1 MKKTKNIIK
10 KLLSAVLAVVMLL
23 SLVPMSANA
32 ADIIK
37 AALTPSQKLNIATIS
52 DIHYYPEELTN
63 NYCDAFMES
72 LEASIGRESYESDGI
87 LNSAL
92 AALEAHA
99 KEKDMKYVI
108 VSGDLTADGE
118 YVGHTV
124 LAEKLEQ
131 FEKDTGL
138 NVLVI
143 NGNHDIN
150 RTDTA
155 TTFENGYEE
164 KARAITP
171 EEFLEVYEN
180 LGYDLAYHKY
190 VPTTGKANMLSYSV
204 SDNGYR
210 FIVMDTAKYSA
221 DITKDGNDVGET
233 AGAMSDEF
241 LNWVLAEIADAKANG
256 ETVIGVS
263 HHNFIPHFVSEYE
276 IVRGFNV
283 DGWEE
288 ITETLA
294 DAGMHYNL
302 TGHIHMNDNSQ
313 LVSDNGETM
322 TEISMSSVTAYPN
335 YFRELEI
342 TTDGAGKTTVDVE
355 SLDVDCV
362 LPVTVEGVTF
372 DKPFRVESM
381 KRTYF
386 DERGAS
392 GFAGDFIGHYIKKFA
407 PLFAEKGVLPALK
420 EELGLDLE
428 DLLGGLLSGVIGEN
442 GIAVGKL
449 EIFTVK
455 NIMSFLEDFLGQIQE
470 HYLTDTDATIDYL
483 SRVIDKLLEIQV
495 SELPNDSF
503 YDEYG
508 IGSKTEPGTLD
519 DLIVNT
525 ILYAYNGSLDLSQD
539 KFMLD
544 AINNIE
550 YGDVADEIF
559 DTLVDML
566 ANDLLQAKL
575 LNDIELRVDTLFPKG
590 SFGYVLGKGLD
601 AVINALFLGD
611 TTILN
616 VADSALSVINKLG
629 ILEYASLMGIL
640 EHYMDEYITDSL
652 IEGIGHSIANIVRG
666 FADDYNFPDDLN
678 ATIVYDGKVPVEATR
693 KNYRLPTALSVTF
706 GEDST
711 SRNLSWYTKTS
722 VTGSD
727 IEIVE
732 YTETPTFSGESIV
745 PSYIKV
751 TADTQ
756 RTTRSYPGIDFGVIG
771 IMQYEFP
778 MNRHTVTVS
787 GLEPGKKY
795 LYRVGDASRGWWS
808 ETGTFVTEDGGN
820 DTTFIHITDPQSV
833 SEIQYETF
841 AEVIKT
847 AYEMYPDASFT
858 VATGDLADH
867 GNNFNHWRWLLDGS
881 SDTLMNTVMMPVSGN
896 HEDKG
901 EYATVTNFTI
911 SNAPEQDTITGIYY
925 SFDYN
930 NTHFAMLNSN
940 DLNEDEGLSDAQIE
954 WLIND
959 MQSSDADWKFVA
971 LHKAVYSN
979 GSHYDDD
986 DVIAIREQLSVL
998 MPQLGIDMVFQGH
1011 DHVYLRTDSMI
1022 NNKVEEITTSTTTF
1036 NGKEYTVK
1044 ESPVGSVYVIGGCS
1058 GVKVYKQKDP
1068 ALTDELFPRA
1078 EKIVDAEYSVFSG
1091 VQIVDNTLYFDA
1103 YEVNPDSGETT
1114 NIDSFAIRKDLSVK
1128 KGTGVGTG
1136 NGFFDNISVMFEE
1149 FFAKVRALFEQI
1161 FSFLAIDV
1169 IG

>member
-1 MKKTKNIIK
+1 MKKTKHITK
-10 KLLSAVLAVVMLL
+10 KLLSAVLAILMLL
-23 SLVPMSANA
+23 SIVPMSANA

-37 AALTPSQKLNIATIS
+37 TAVLPSKTLKFAALT
-52 DIHYYPEELTN
+52 DFHYYPKALTN
-63 NYCDAFMES
+63 NYCDAYMAT
-72 LEASIGRESYESDGI
+72 LDATIGREPYECEGI

-92 AALEAHA
+92 AALEAHS
-99 KEKDMKYVI
+99 KENGLEYAI
-108 VSGDLTADGE
+108 ISGDLSADGE
-118 YVGHTV
+118 YVAHTE
-124 LAEKLEQ
+124 LAKRLEQ
-131 FEKDTGL
+131 FEKDSGMK
-138 NVLVI
+138 VLVI

-171 EEFLEVYEN
+171 EEFLDVYGN

-190 VPTTGKANMLSYSV
+190 VPSTGKANMLSYSV
-204 SDNGYR
+204 RDDGYR
-210 FIVMDTAKYSA
+210 IIMMDTGKYCEEM
-221 DITKDGNDVGET
+221 TKDGDDVGET
-233 AGAMSDEF
+233 SGAMSEEF

-256 ETVIGVS
+256 ETVLGVN
-263 HHNFIPHFVSEYE
+263 HHNFVPHFEAEYE
-276 IVRGFNV
+276 IMSGFNI
-283 DGWEE
+283 DNWEE
-288 ITETLA
+288 ISESLV
-294 DAGMHYNL
+294 DAGMKFAL
-302 TGHIHMNDNSQ
+302 TGHIHINDIAQ
-313 LVSDNGETM
+313 LVSDNGETL
-322 TEISMSSVTAYPN
+322 TEVSTSSLCSWPN
-335 YFRELEI
+335 YFRELEM
-342 TTDGAGKTTVDVE
+342 TTDGSGKTTLDTE
-355 SLDVDCV
+355 SYEVDCV
-362 LPVTVEGVTF
+362 LPVTVEGHTF
-372 DKPFRVESM
+372 EQPFRIESM
-381 KRTYF
+381 KITYF
-386 DERGAS
+386 DERGPK
-392 GFAGDFIGHYIKKFA
+392 GFASDFLSTYINKLA

-420 EELGLDLE
+420 DEFGLDLE
-428 DLLGGLLSGVIGEN
+428 ELLGGLLEGVIGEE
-442 GIAVGKL
+442 GIKLGKL
-449 EIFTVK
+449 EIFTMK

-470 HYLTDTDATIDYL
+470 NYFTDTQATIDYL
-483 SRVIDKLLEIQV
+483 NRVVAKLLDIKV
-495 SELPNDSF
+495 SDLPNTSF

-508 IGSKTEPGTLD
+508 IGSTTEPGTLAD
-519 DLIVNT
+519 VVMNT
-525 ILYAYNGSLDLSQD
+525 ILYAYNGTLDLSQD
-539 KFMLD
+539 EFMQD
-544 AINNIE
+544 VIYNIE
-550 YGDVADEIF
+550 NGDVAAQMF

-566 ANDLLQAKL
+566 ANDLLQAQL

-590 SFGYVLGKGLD
+590 NFGYVLGKGLD
-601 AVINALFLGD
+601 AVLGAIFLGD

-616 VADSALSVINKLG
+616 MADSTLSALNKLG

-652 IEGIGHSIANIVRG
+652 LEGIGHSIAHIVRG
-666 FADDYNFPDDLN
+666 FAGDYNFPEDMN

-706 GEDST
+706 GDDRY
-711 SRNLSWYTKTS
+711 SRNLSWYTKSS
-722 VTGSD
+722 VMGSD
-727 IEIVE
+727 IEILE
-732 YTETPTFSGESIV
+732 YTETPDFTGESIV
-745 PSYIKV
+745 PSYVNI
-751 TADTQ
+751 TSDTVK
-756 RTTRSYPGIDFGVIG
+756 TTRSYPGIDFGVIG

-787 GLEPGKKY
+787 GLEAGKKY

-808 ETGTFVTEDGGN
+808 ETGTFVVEDGGK

-841 AEVIKT
+841 AEVIET
-847 AYEMYPDASFT
+847 AYEMYPDAGFT

-867 GNNFNHWRWLLDGS
+867 GDNFNHWRWLLDGS

-940 DLNEDEGLSDAQIE
+940 NLNEDEGLSDAQIE

-1022 NNKVEEITTSTTTF
+1022 DNKVEKITTSTTTF

-1091 VQIVDNTLYFDA
+1091 IQIVDNTLYFDA
-1103 YEVNPDSGETT
+1103 YEVNPDSGDTT

-1136 NGFFDNISVMFEE
+1136 GFFDNITVAFEA
-1149 FFAKVRALFEQI
+1149 FFAKIRAFFEQI
-1161 FSFLAIDV
+1161 FSFLAVEV